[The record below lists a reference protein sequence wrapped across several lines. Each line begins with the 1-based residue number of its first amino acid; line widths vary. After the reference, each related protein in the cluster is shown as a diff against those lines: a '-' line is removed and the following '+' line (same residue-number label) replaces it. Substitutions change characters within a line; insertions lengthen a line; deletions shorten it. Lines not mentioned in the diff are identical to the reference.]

1 MAQATV
7 FLGRADHMGKTTEL
21 APGANLAALRKERG
35 LTQRQLARLANIS
48 VSLLSKIEVGDRTLT
63 PAVAADL
70 GKPMG
75 LSMAEVL
82 GKASVTQDGEERLSA
97 LRSAVRDYDLP
108 GRQEVQEDALRASL
122 KAAGQLRDKAEVDRL
137 LAMLPGLLRD
147 ATTYAHAANTVD
159 SWMALSEVYSSVYW
173 LAARHRWMDMA
184 ELAVTRQRW
193 AVEQKTNPLGMAI
206 AARDR
211 AGAYLNGGDFEGGL
225 MVVDRAIS
233 QAQASL
239 SGQERA
245 FAVGLLNLRGMTLA
259 GRFKDKKEGK
269 KEAERHIK
277 SAWEA
282 SEWFQRDWN
291 RHNMIFGPQNTTTH
305 VLATR
310 LDLGRPREAL
320 RVAEDLDVALE
331 GLPATRVAPS
341 YMNLARAR
349 LDVGDRDGSLEALS
363 DAWAA
368 APQMARIHP
377 MAREVFRVLSSL
389 HRRSNPELLR
399 LSKLSGIPV

>member
-1 MAQATV
+1 MALATV
-7 FLGRADHMGKTTEL
+7 FLGRADLMGTTTEL

-35 LTQRQLARLANIS
+35 FTQRQLARRANIS

-82 GKASVTQDGEERLSA
+82 GKASVPQDEEERLPA
-97 LRSAVRDYDLP
+97 LRSAIRDYDLP
-108 GRQEVQEDALRASL
+108 GRQAVQEDALSASL
-122 KAAGQLRDKAEVDRL
+122 GAAGQYRDNVEVTRL
-137 LAMLPGLLRD
+137 LATLPGLLRD
-147 ATTYAHAANTVD
+147 ATTHAHRANTVD
-159 SWMALSEVYSSVYW
+159 AWMALSEVYSSVYW

-184 ELAVTRQRW
+184 KLAVTRQRW
-193 AVEQKTNPLGMAI
+193 AVEQKRNPLGVAI

-211 AGAYLNGGDFEGGL
+211 AGTYLNGGNFEGGL
-225 MVVDRAIS
+225 VVVDRAIS
-233 QAQASL
+233 HAQASL
-239 SGQERA
+239 SGPERA
-245 FAVGLLNLRGMTLA
+245 FAVGVLNLRGMTLA

-282 SEWFQRDWN
+282 SEWFPRDGN
-291 RHNMIFGPQNTTTH
+291 RHSMIFGPQNTTTH

-320 RVAEDLDVALE
+320 RVADDISSVLE
-331 GLPATRVAPS
+331 GLPPTRIAPTPIN
-341 YMNLARAR
+341 MARAQ
-349 LDVGDRDGSLEALS
+349 LDVGDRDGALENLSL
-363 DAWAA
+363 AWDV
-368 APQMARIHP
+368 APQLARIHP
-377 MAREVFRVLSSL
+377 MGREVFRVLASL
-389 HRRSNPELLR
+389 HRRSNPALLK
-399 LSKLSGIPV
+399 LSKVSGIPM